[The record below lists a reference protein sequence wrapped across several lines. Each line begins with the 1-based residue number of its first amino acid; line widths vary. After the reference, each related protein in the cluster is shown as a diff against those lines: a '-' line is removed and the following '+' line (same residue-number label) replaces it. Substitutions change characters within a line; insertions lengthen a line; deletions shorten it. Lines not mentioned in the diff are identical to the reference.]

1 MIETPIPNK
10 GNPMNRWSHK
20 AAGAAIVA
28 TLLLSGCGDKK
39 QGPDK
44 PQFAEHCEYAPG
56 VQAPEWY
63 CNPQVEGGIAAVGE
77 AKPNPG
83 GDRNMQR
90 NMAMSSARDSLAQQI
105 EVRVKNMLDN
115 WARSTGAG
123 EAQTYE
129 SNFES
134 VSRQVANQTLQGSA
148 QLKRWVAPDG
158 TLILL
163 VGITDQTRISEQIR
177 TSLNNDEALYQQF
190 SADQAQQKLQE
201 EIDREFPRR

>member
-1 MIETPIPNK
+1 
-10 GNPMNRWSHK
+10 MNRWSQK
-20 AAGAAIVA
+20 AAWTAVAAV
-28 TLLLSGCGDKK
+28 LLLSGCGDKK
-39 QGPDK
+39 EGPGK
-44 PQFAEHCEYAPG
+44 PQFVEHCEYAPG

-83 GDRNMQR
+83 NDGNMQR
-90 NMAMSSARDSLAQQI
+90 NMAMSSARDALAQQI
-105 EVRVKNMLDN
+105 ETRVKNMLDS
-115 WARSTGAG
+115 WARTTGAG

-134 VSRQVANQTLQGSA
+134 VSRQVAQQTLRGSA

-163 VGITDQTRISEQIR
+163 VGITDQTQISENIR

-190 SADQAQQKLQE
+190 SAQRAQENLQA
-201 EIDREFPRR
+201 EIDREFGSRR